1 MELTNL
7 YRLRTEN
14 YTINTS
20 IENFEKIL
28 IKSFNLNKLKENT
41 LSEEYSKYRGI
52 ISNNYFEITQNKT
65 LVSEN
70 NGLYFF
76 FTQITGYY
84 TEVGRQLTIT
94 IHLEINKDFRQ
105 MLIVSIIVYFIVL
118 LFHIW
123 IGLTCFI
130 LTLLIYL
137 YAKKKTNSDFQ
148 IFKQE
153 FQDNFKNK
161 IL

>member
-76 FTQITGYY
+76 FHTNN
-84 TEVGRQLTIT
+84 R
-94 IHLEINKDFRQ
+94 
-105 MLIVSIIVYFIVL
+105 L
-118 LFHIW
+118 LH
-123 IGLTCFI
+123 
-130 LTLLIYL
+130 
-137 YAKKKTNSDFQ
+137 
-148 IFKQE
+148 
-153 FQDNFKNK
+153 
-161 IL
+161 